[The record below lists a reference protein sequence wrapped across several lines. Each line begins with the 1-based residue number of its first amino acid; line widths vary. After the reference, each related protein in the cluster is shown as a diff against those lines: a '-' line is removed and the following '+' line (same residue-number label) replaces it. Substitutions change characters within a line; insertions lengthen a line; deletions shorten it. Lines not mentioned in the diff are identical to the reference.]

1 VLGVW
6 NDGFSNGLLCL
17 LMKNLLGLFASLL
30 IIDPPDVKAWIR
42 GGEAPVFMGPVGRIG
57 LNRQRRDD
65 A

>member
-1 VLGVW
+1 
-6 NDGFSNGLLCL
+6 
-17 LMKNLLGLFASLL
+17 MKNLLGLFASLL

-42 GGEAPVFMGPVGRIG
+42 GGEAPVFMGPVWRIG